1 MSTNLL
7 PGVLHFSELPCVTV
21 AVKRNSKETRN
32 KQRIVFLIK
41 LQSFVIVDSYG
52 ILLFLYKTNAMQR

>member
-1 MSTNLL
+1 
-7 PGVLHFSELPCVTV
+7 V